1 MRGMMELGFGLV
13 LGLWIGFMAFV
24 YEFYGPSVHVS
35 PIPNMLFLDVPV
47 QLIIVIAGLVNS

>member
-1 MRGMMELGFGLV
+1 MRGMMELGFGPV

-24 YEFYGPSVHVS
+24 YEFYGPSGHVG
-35 PIPNMLFLDVPV
+35 PIPNMLFWDVPV